1 MIDIMTYK
9 ESKKNKDQFLINQ
22 ILKNKIENK
31 INLKKI
37 KKNDLN

>member
-1 MIDIMTYK
+1 MTYK